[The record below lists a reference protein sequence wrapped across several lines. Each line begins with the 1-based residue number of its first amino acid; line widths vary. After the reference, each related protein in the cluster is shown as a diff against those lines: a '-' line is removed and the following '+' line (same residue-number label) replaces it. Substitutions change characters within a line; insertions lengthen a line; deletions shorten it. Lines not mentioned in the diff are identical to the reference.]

1 MKLVV
6 VLFWRKTDIQYLI
19 NYNLVWYRGYLDDT
33 FLLFSSGL
41 RITKVLNHMNSKHR
55 YISFTEECEENSL
68 SFLDINFFHD
78 IANLSL

>member
-55 YISFTEECEENSL
+55 YISFAEEGEENSL
-68 SFLDINFFHD
+68 SFLDIKIFHD
-78 IANLSL
+78 ITNLSL